1 MSYASLTELRA
12 AYLPQA
18 KTDAATD
25 ALLSAVLERANAIV
39 NEALGFEF
47 TGYGAVA
54 TTRDVLCQHG
64 RSWLELPAHEAG
76 SVTVVSSVDGRGT
89 SDESLTTE
97 TDWMEEA
104 DGRLYM
110 DGGWGAGVWYRVTAL
125 WGYGTPPASLVEVE
139 LRIARTLWRN
149 RDAQQAQ
156 GSIGVDGD
164 GAVDVRSISWDERN
178 IIENVRRKYLG
189 VVHA

>member
-1 MSYASLTELRA
+1 MSYASITELR

-18 KTDAATD
+18 KTDMATD
-25 ALLSAVLERANAIV
+25 ALLAVVLDRANAIV

-47 TGYGAVA
+47 DGHGVPP
-54 TTRDVLCQHG
+54 TTRDVLCHHS
-64 RSWLELPAHEAG
+64 RSWLELPAHAAG
-76 SVTVVSSVDGRGT
+76 SVTDVSAVSGRGT
-89 SDESLTTE
+89 TYEALSTE
-97 TDWMEEA
+97 TDWTEEA

-110 DGGWGAGVWYRVTAL
+110 DGGWGAGQWYRVTAS
-125 WGYGTPPASLVEVE
+125 WGYGTPPASIVEVE

-164 GAVDVRSISWDERN
+164 GLVDARSISWDERN
-178 IIENVRRKYLG
+178 IIENARRKALG

>member
-1 MSYASLTELRA
+1 MSYASITELRT
-12 AYLPQA
+12 YLPQA

-47 TGYGAVA
+47 DGHDVPA
-54 TTRDVLCQHG
+54 TTRDVLCHHSG
-64 RSWLELPAHEAG
+64 AWLELPAHEVGTA
-76 SVTVVSSVDGRGT
+76 TVVESVSGRGT

-97 TDWMEEA
+97 TDWLEET

-110 DGGWGAGVWYRVTAL
+110 DGGWGASVWYRVTAA
-125 WGYGTPPASLVEVE
+125 WGYGTPPASIVEVE

-149 RDAQQAQ
+149 RDAAQGQ

-164 GAVDVRSISWDERN
+164 GAVDARSISWDERN
-178 IIENVRRKYLG
+178 IIENVRHKVLG